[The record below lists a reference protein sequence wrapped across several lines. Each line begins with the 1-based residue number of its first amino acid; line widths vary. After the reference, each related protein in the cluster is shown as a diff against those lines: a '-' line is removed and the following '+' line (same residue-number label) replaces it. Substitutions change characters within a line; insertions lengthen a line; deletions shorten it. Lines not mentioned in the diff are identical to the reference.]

1 MSEPV
6 HIAAIDAGSNAL
18 RLSVARAYS
27 ALDIEPLHME
37 RYPLRLG
44 ESVFVRPRFSEEITK
59 KAAKAFQ
66 HFREVMDEFGVTR
79 YRAVATSATRE
90 ARNRKAFLR
99 SIRRKSGIRLE
110 VVSATE
116 EPRLGREAVLA
127 AMGQEAPARCIADL
141 GGGSLGISILGE
153 EAVGEGAELPGG
165 TVLLLT
171 RLDLWIGVRTA

>member
-6 HIAAIDAGSNAL
+6 HIAAIDAGSNAV

-27 ALDIEPLHME
+27 ALDIEPLHTE

-90 ARNRKAFLR
+90 ARNRKAFV
-99 SIRRKSGIRLE
+99 RRKI
-110 VVSATE
+110 
-116 EPRLGREAVLA
+116 GRASCRERV
-127 AMGQEAPARCIADL
+127 
-141 GGGSLGISILGE
+141 
-153 EAVGEGAELPGG
+153 
-165 TVLLLT
+165 
-171 RLDLWIGVRTA
+171 